1 VAAAQ
6 VSVGIIGAGKALG
19 SRIETNE
26 ELCLSIPSITPAW
39 VVEKTGITQRHKVIE
54 GETTSS
60 LALAAAQQAIASSG
74 IDKADIGMVIVC
86 TAFGDYMFPSVA
98 ARLHRDLG
106 LSPEALC
113 FDINQNCS
121 GFIAALVTAYDR
133 MEADDTV
140 NCALVVGAEVLS
152 PYIDPTDPNTAP
164 FFSDGAGAVVL
175 GRLCPKWNEG
185 VGIVSSAFTMDT
197 SSYEAVR
204 CLRGGK
210 IEQEGLVT
218 WRLAVKRLPGV
229 IRTAVERAG
238 WAMEDVDV
246 FLPHQANLVL
256 LEFLASRLGWKD
268 KLFTNVATVG
278 NCGAASA
285 LVALASA
292 MEEGRIGAGDKV
304 VFAGIGAGFSF
315 GAICLEW

>member
-1 VAAAQ
+1 MSA
-6 VSVGIIGAGKALG
+6 GIIGAGKALG
-19 SRIETNE
+19 SRIESNE
-26 ELCLSIPSITPAW
+26 ELCRSIPSISPDW
-39 VVEKTGITQRHKVIE
+39 ILSKTGITQRHKVAP

-60 LALAAAQQAIASSG
+60 LALDAARQAIERAE

-86 TAFGDYMFPSVA
+86 SAFGDYMFPSVA

-121 GFIAALVTAYDR
+121 GFIAALVTVSDR
-133 MEADDTV
+133 MEADDNV
-140 NCALVVGAEVLS
+140 NCALIVGAEVLS
-152 PYIDPTDPNTAP
+152 PYIDPTDQNTAP

-210 IEQEGLVT
+210 VEQEGLVT
-218 WRLAVKRLPGV
+218 WKMAV
-229 IRTAVERAG
+229 
-238 WAMEDVDV
+238 
-246 FLPHQANLVL
+246 
-256 LEFLASRLGWKD
+256 SRLLG
-268 KLFTNVATVG
+268 
-278 NCGAASA
+278 S
-285 LVALASA
+285 S
-292 MEEGRIGAGDKV
+292 GRP
-304 VFAGIGAGFSF
+304 
-315 GAICLEW
+315 

>member
-1 VAAAQ
+1 M
-6 VSVGIIGAGKALG
+6 SVGIIGTGKALG
-19 SRIETNE
+19 SRIQSNE
-26 ELCLSIPSITPAW
+26 EVAHATGVSPTWILD
-39 VVEKTGITQRHKVIE
+39 KTGITQRHKVIE

-60 LALAAAQQAIASSG
+60 LALAAAQQAIANSG

-121 GFIAALVTAYDR
+121 GFIAALVTASDR
-133 MEADDTV
+133 MEADDNV
-140 NCALVVGAEVLS
+140 NCALIVGAEVLS
-152 PYIDPTDPNTAP
+152 PYIDPTDQNTAP

-210 IEQEGLVT
+210 VEQEGLVT
-218 WRLAVKRLPGV
+218 WKMAVSRLPGV

-238 WAMEDVDV
+238 WTLDSVDV

-256 LEFLASRLGWKD
+256 LEFLAGRLGWKD
-268 KLFTNVATVG
+268 KLYTTVATNANTG
-278 NCGAASA
+278 SASIGCA
-285 LVALASA
+285 ITDA
-292 MEEGRIGAGDKV
+292 MEAGILVPGKKV
-304 VFAGIGAGFSF
+304 VLAGIGAGFSF
-315 GAICLEW
+315 GAVAWEM

>member
-1 VAAAQ
+1 M
-6 VSVGIIGAGKALG
+6 SVGIIGAGKALG
-19 SRIETNE
+19 SRIQSNE
-26 ELCLSIPSITPAW
+26 EVARATGVSPTWIL
-39 VVEKTGITQRHKVIE
+39 EKTGITQRHIAIQ

-60 LALAAAQQAIASSG
+60 LALAAAQQAIANSG

-121 GFIAALVTAYDR
+121 GFIAALVTASDR

-152 PYIDPTDPNTAP
+152 PYIDPTDPNTAV

-175 GRLCPKWNEG
+175 GRLCPKWDEG

-238 WAMEDVDV
+238 WRPEDVDV

-256 LEFLASRLGWKD
+256 LEFLATRLGWKD
-268 KLFTNVATVG
+268 KLYTTVQTNGNSGSASVG
-278 NCGAASA
+278 CAIHDAMAAGKLHPGA
-285 LVALASA
+285 
-292 MEEGRIGAGDKV
+292 KV
-304 VFAGIGAGFSF
+304 VLAGIGAGFSF
-315 GAICLEW
+315 AALCWET